1 MQIIVMYIGG
11 LQEKMGNQQ
20 TKVAAFSDF
29 RSGMLAFSYVLGVIS
44 RSEIKTVAK
53 ISVKY

>member
-1 MQIIVMYIGG
+1 MYIGG